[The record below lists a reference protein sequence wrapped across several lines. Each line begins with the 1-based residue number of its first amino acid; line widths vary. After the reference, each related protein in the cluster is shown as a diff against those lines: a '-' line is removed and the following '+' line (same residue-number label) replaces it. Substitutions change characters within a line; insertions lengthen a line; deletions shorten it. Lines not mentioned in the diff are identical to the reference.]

1 MATKI
6 DSIRVNGQDYDFT
19 LSSTTDLSINS
30 LTVTGTVEANTIS
43 ADTANLS
50 VIKPSSQTTPVSIHK
65 AQLIDYSTTS
75 TSLYPDYMEFYGDY
89 ISVGHDGLLPT
100 QREYSHYYFPDKTI
114 SGGAALVGTT
124 SYKLVCTKDLDELK
138 EKLLYKHTV
147 KMSFSGST
155 YSQGMRTPRFI
166 AYFTYYDND
175 SSKFN
180 STSASDI
187 RTKLQEYI
195 GDLGNSGTE
204 HEIKS
209 ICGYYVP
216 QGSNA
221 KYPAFLS
228 DITNSTVY
236 FYTLSSTLS
245 TPSSFSVS
253 SWAMTE
259 V

>member
-30 LTVTGTVEANTIS
+30 LTVTGSITANTIS

-50 VIKPSSQTTPVSIHK
+50 VIEPRTLTTPVSIYNAH
-65 AQLIDYSTTS
+65 LIDYSANSTS
-75 TSLYPDYMEFYGDY
+75 TYPDYMRFYGDY
-89 ISVGHDGLLPT
+89 ISVGHNNLLPT

-114 SGGAALVGTT
+114 SGGASLVGTT

-147 KMSFSGST
+147 EISFGGST
-155 YSQGMRTPRFI
+155 YSQGMRTPMFS

-180 STSASDI
+180 STSASAI
-187 RTKLQEYI
+187 RTKLEEYI
-195 GDLGNSGTE
+195 GDINGNGIN
-204 HEIKS
+204 HEIKPIS
-209 ICGYYVP
+209 GYYTP
-216 QGSNA
+216 QGSTA
-221 KYPAFLS
+221 KYPAFLCDFS
-228 DITNSTVY
+228 ATAVY
-236 FYTLSSTLS
+236 FYTLSSS
-245 TPSSFSVS
+245 VSNPSSFRVS
-253 SWAMTE
+253 T
-259 V
+259 